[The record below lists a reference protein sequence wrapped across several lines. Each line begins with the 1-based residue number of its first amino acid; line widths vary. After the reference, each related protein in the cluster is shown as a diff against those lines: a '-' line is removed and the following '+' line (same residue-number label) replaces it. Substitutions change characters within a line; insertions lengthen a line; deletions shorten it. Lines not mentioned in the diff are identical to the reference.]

1 MMRGLRNQCSSTGVA
16 FVCLIAVAH
25 AVSPVQKVVELLD
38 ECKAKVKKDLD
49 AETKAMEEY
58 TAFCDDELKDKGYA
72 IETAGRSIEDLTAT
86 VDSSTANIGELSDE
100 IATLGSTNAA
110 KSSELADA
118 TKVREAGNAD
128 FAAAE
133 KELLKSIDEL
143 GRAATIIKRGMSF
156 AQTAQG
162 KKKINEVVAGL
173 KNIIEAEW
181 VDVGSK
187 RKLKSFLQAAAQA
200 KEDED
205 DDLSLT
211 QPQAKMV
218 AYESSSGGI
227 VKAIEE
233 MQGKA
238 EDTLSDLRKKE
249 MGDAQEFA
257 MLEQGLKSEI
267 SHGEEKLSTAT
278 KGKAANEQA
287 KEDASGKLVETEKS
301 KAADEEY
308 AGTLKT
314 ECEAKASEWEAR
326 QKSAAEEMGAI
337 EKAKTI
343 LVEGVTAFAQ
353 VSSKTRRWN
362 PDDDDESDAVAEKR
376 SKVVTILKKLS
387 QTHHSFAFAQ
397 LASMATS
404 DPFVKIR
411 GLIEDMIAKLL
422 KEAEEEATQKAFC
435 DAEMG
440 KSKTSQDEKTTTL
453 EKLSARID
461 GASTTIS
468 ENTEAIK
475 TLEAEIAEIDKAQ
488 AEATEIRTTEN
499 ADYLKASKDFK
510 DSAEAVAKAIEVLKN
525 FYEGSFMQVSTK
537 TNSKS
542 KQPEFGSAKS
552 DTASTIISVLE
563 MSEEDFTTLLAETEA
578 TEDEAAKAYEKLT
591 DENKISKASK
601 ETEAKGKESEVKS
614 LTVQLGHSKED
625 HASVSKELDAVL
637 AYLDKLKPE
646 CESKA
651 MSYEERKAARE
662 AEIAGL
668 KEALEILSGQGM
680 ALTQVRSHRVRVF

>member
-1 MMRGLRNQCSSTGVA
+1 M
-16 FVCLIAVAH
+16 
-25 AVSPVQKVVELLD
+25 
-38 ECKAKVKKDLD
+38 
-49 AETKAMEEY
+49 
-58 TAFCDDELKDKGYA
+58 GYA
-72 IETAGRSIEDLTAT
+72 IETAGRAIGDLTAT
-86 VDSSTANIGELSDE
+86 IDSSTANIGELSDE
-100 IATLGSTNAA
+100 IATLGTTNAA
-110 KSSELADA
+110 KSKELADA
-118 TKVREAGNAD
+118 TKVREAGNGD
-128 FAAAE
+128 FVAAE

-143 GRAATIIKRGMSF
+143 GRAATVLKRGMSF

-162 KKKINEVVAGL
+162 KKKIAAVVAGL

-211 QPQAKMV
+211 QPQAKQV

-227 VKAIEE
+227 VKTIEE

-238 EDTLSDLRKKE
+238 EDTLSGLRKKE
-249 MGDAQEFA
+249 MGDAQAFA
-257 MLEQGLKSEI
+257 MLESGLKDEI

-278 KGKAANEQA
+278 KSKAANAQA
-287 KEDASGKLVETEKS
+287 KEDASGKLVETTKS

-314 ECEAKASEWEAR
+314 ECEAKAAEWEAR

-343 LVEGVTAFAQ
+343 LVDGVKAFVQ

-362 PDDDDESDAVAEKR
+362 PDDDEESDAMSAKR
-376 SKVVTILKKLS
+376 EKVVVILKQLS

-440 KSKTSQDEKTTTL
+440 KSKKSQEEKMMTL
-453 EKLSARID
+453 DKLQSRID
-461 GASTTIS
+461 GASSTIA
-468 ENTEAIK
+468 ENTESIK
-475 TLEAEIAEIDKAQ
+475 TLEAEVAEIDKAQ
-488 AEATEIRTTEN
+488 AEATELR
-499 ADYLKASKDFK
+499 
-510 DSAEAVAKAIEVLKN
+510 
-525 FYEGSFMQVSTK
+525 
-537 TNSKS
+537 
-542 KQPEFGSAKS
+542 
-552 DTASTIISVLE
+552 
-563 MSEEDFTTLLAETEA
+563 
-578 TEDEAAKAYEKLT
+578 
-591 DENKISKASK
+591 
-601 ETEAKGKESEVKS
+601 
-614 LTVQLGHSKED
+614 
-625 HASVSKELDAVL
+625 
-637 AYLDKLKPE
+637 
-646 CESKA
+646 
-651 MSYEERKAARE
+651 
-662 AEIAGL
+662 
-668 KEALEILSGQGM
+668 
-680 ALTQVRSHRVRVF
+680 

>member
-1 MMRGLRNQCSSTGVA
+1 MSRTLLLLSLVQTACAGSA
-16 FVCLIAVAH
+16 I
-25 AVSPVQKVVELLD
+25 QKVVELLD
-38 ECKAKVKKDLD
+38 ECKAKVQKDLD
-49 AETKAMEEY
+49 AEAKAMEEY
-58 TAFCDDELKDKGYA
+58 TTFCDDELKDKGYA

-86 VDSSTANIGELSDE
+86 VDSSTANIGELTDE
-100 IATLGSTNAA
+100 IATLGTTIAS
-110 KSSELADA
+110 KSSELAEA
-118 TKVREAGNAD
+118 TKVREAGAAD

-133 KELLKSIDEL
+133 KELVKSIDEL
-143 GRAATIIKRGMSF
+143 SRAATVLKRGLSF

-162 KKKINEVVAGL
+162 QKKIKAVVDGL
-173 KNIIEAEW
+173 KNIIDAEW
-181 VDVGSK
+181 VDVGSR
-187 RKLKSFLQAAAQA
+187 RKLKSFLQASAQA

-205 DDLSLT
+205 DDLSFT
-211 QPQAKMV
+211 QPQAKQV

-227 VKAIEE
+227 VKTIEE

-249 MGDAQEFA
+249 MGDAQTFA
-257 MLEQGLKSEI
+257 MLEQGLKDEI
-267 SHGEEKLSTAT
+267 SHGEEKLSTAKKS
-278 KGKAANEQA
+278 KGANEEA
-287 KEDASGKLVETEKS
+287 KETASGKLVETEKS

-362 PDDDDESDAVAEKR
+362 PDDEDESDAVSEKR
-376 SKVVTILKKLS
+376 EKVVTILKQLGK
-387 QTHHSFAFAQ
+387 THHSFAFAQ
-397 LASMATS
+397 LANMATS

-440 KSKTSQDEKTTTL
+440 KSKKSQEEKTMTL
-453 EKLSARID
+453 DKLSARID
-461 GASTTIS
+461 GASTTIA
-468 ENTEAIK
+468 ENTESIK
-475 TLEAEIAEIDKAQ
+475 TLEAEVAEIDKAQ
-488 AEATEIRTTEN
+488 AEATAIRNTEHE
-499 ADYLKASKDFK
+499 DYLAASKDFK

-525 FYEGSFMQVSTK
+525 FYEGSFIQLSAK
-537 TNSKS
+537 TNLKS
-542 KQPEFGSAKS
+542 KQPELGGAKS
-552 DTASTIISVLE
+552 DIAHTIISVLE

-578 TEDEAAKAYEKLT
+578 TEDEAAKAYATLT
-591 DENKISKASK
+591 DENKISKATK
-601 ETEAKGKESEVKS
+601 ETEAKGKASEVKS

-625 HASVSKELDAVL
+625 HASTSSELDAVN
-637 AYLDKLKPE
+637 AYIDKLRPQ
-646 CESKA
+646 CEEKA
-651 MSYEERKAARE
+651 MSYEEKKAKRE

-668 KEALEILSGQGM
+668 KEALEILAGDGL
-680 ALTQVRSHRVRVF
+680 ALVQTKHNLRQIKRV